1 MVQNVDKPI
10 NDETSNGLDVD
21 RRSLLLGGTIFAAA
35 AMVGSSAPLNAAKAQ
50 QSATGSGKP
59 PNILVIFGDDIG
71 IPQISA
77 YTMGLMGYR
86 TPNIDRI
93 AAEGAIF
100 TDSYGQQSCTAGR
113 ASFILGQEP
122 FRTGLLT
129 IGMPGD
135 PHGIQDWMPTI
146 ADVLKTKGYS
156 TGQFGKNHLGDHD
169 EHLPTNHGFDEF
181 FGNLYHLN
189 AEEEPEGYFYPKDPE
204 FKKKYGPRGVI
215 HSFADGKI
223 EDTGA
228 LNTKRMETVDEEFLA
243 AAKDFID
250 RQHKADKP
258 FFVWF
263 NSTRMHVFTHLKPD
277 SLGKTGKGIHADGMV
292 EHDGH
297 VGQLLQQLDDLGI
310 TENTIVLYTTDN
322 GAEIALWPDG
332 AMTMFHGEKGT
343 TWEGGFRIPMMVRW
357 PGVVK
362 PGTQINEPVT
372 LMDWL
377 PTFAA
382 AAGVNDVKEEMKT
395 GFKGTSKTFKVH
407 LDGYDLTGLLKGEAK
422 TPPRELGLL
431 FRPGRQLE
439 RHPLERLEAEL
450 CHCQPR
456 QHCDGDPRS
465 AELGADQQPAHGSLR
480 TGHGGGRRCHG
491 LPGPQHLAAG
501 ADPGQDQG
509 VLRRLQRLPVPD
521 RQHAE
526 RQWHQLWPACAAGSD
541 EAPGRTGK
549 PGAALRR
556 RPGSSL
562 GKIDGR
568 RLTPAVS
575 FTVADRRNA
584 SIFLG
589 GRAEQDLVDVD
600 VLRLAHGKDD
610 GTRKAVG
617 GDRHALIEGAH
628 IFRDVCLRDAV
639 GQLGRD
645 RAGRNDGGADVVG
658 LHLLPQPFRY
668 HPHGM
673 LGGGIDRTAG
683 ADLVAGN
690 GRYVDDV
697 AALLRLHVRQR
708 SADTVEHPFQVD
720 VDGAVPILHLAALER

>member
-1 MVQNVDKPI
+1 MVQNVDKPSS
-10 NDETSNGLDVD
+10 NDTIPSIDVD

-35 AMVGSSAPLNAAKAQ
+35 TMVGSSAPLDAARGQ
-50 QSATGSGKP
+50 QQPAAGSGKP

-93 AAEGAIF
+93 ANEGAIF

-215 HSFADGKI
+215 HSYADGKI

-263 NSTRMHVFTHLKPD
+263 NATRMHVFTHLKPA
-277 SLGKTGKGIHADGMV
+277 SVGKTGKGIHADGMA

-362 PGTQINEPVT
+362 PGTQINDPVH

-377 PTFAA
+377 PTFAT
-382 AAGVNDVKEEMKT
+382 AAGIGDVKAQMKE
-395 GFKGTSKTFKVH
+395 GFQAGTKSFKVH
-407 LDGYDLTGLLKGEAK
+407 LDGFDLTDLLRGEAK
-422 TPPRELGLL
+422 EPPRDSVYYFDQGGNLNAIRWNDWKLSFATASHGNIATATREVPSWALITNLRMDPYERGL
-431 FRPGRQLE
+431 E
-439 RHPLERLEAEL
+439 E
-450 CHCQPR
+450 
-456 QHCDGDPRS
+456 
-465 AELGADQQPAHGSLR
+465 
-480 TGHGGGRRCHG
+480 GGGAMDF
-491 LPGPQHLAAG
+491 LARNIWLLV
-501 ADPGQDQG
+501 PIQG
-509 VLRRLQRLPVPD
+509 KIKEFFSDFNQFP
-521 RQHAE
+521 
-526 RQWHQLWPACAAGSD
+526 HQA
-541 EAPGRTGK
+541 
-549 PGAALRR
+549 
-556 RPGSSL
+556 GSSL
-562 GKIDGR
+562 
-568 RLTPAVS
+568 
-575 FTVADRRNA
+575 NA
-584 SIFLG
+584 SGINYGLLAQQAAMK
-589 GRAEQDLVDVD
+589 RLNDLEG
-600 VLRLAHGKDD
+600 LAP
-610 GTRKAVG
+610 R
-617 GDRHALIEGAH
+617 
-628 IFRDVCLRDAV
+628 
-639 GQLGRD
+639 
-645 RAGRNDGGADVVG
+645 
-658 LHLLPQPFRY
+658 
-668 HPHGM
+668 
-673 LGGGIDRTAG
+673 
-683 ADLVAGN
+683 
-690 GRYVDDV
+690 
-697 AALLRLHVRQR
+697 
-708 SADTVEHPFQVD
+708 
-720 VDGAVPILHLAALER
+720 